1 MERIVKNGNSSVL
14 YALAKRVGNVA
25 DRVAPKYP
33 STNVVEL
40 TTVAVVGPKVALT
53 PRVEIGE
60 ERKLQKRIKLNPPH
74 SKKRLWIGV
83 GCVVGLVALIL
94 GVVLLIRHIH
104 RSSETNQTVEQLKA
118 CLSGMDVSKD
128 MTELVVPSN
137 RCNDVVILNMGAF
150 TKLRVLSIGNEC
162 FGHVSSVKL
171 SGLSALERVVIGENS
186 FANSTGGLQVS
197 GCEALRELSVGKD
210 SFAKYNYFGVSG
222 VPVLESLRV
231 EEGSFRD
238 GSELRLEG
246 LSGLKKVV
254 IEKSVGWRR
263 NVFEEK
269 RVNVKKKGVLE

>member
-40 TTVAVVGPKVALT
+40 TTVAVAGPKVALT
-53 PRVEIGE
+53 PKVEIGE
-60 ERKLQKRIKLNPPH
+60 ERKLQKRKKLDRPH

-104 RSSETNQTVEQLKA
+104 RSSETNQTLEQLKA

-137 RCNDVVILNMGAF
+137 RCNDMVILNMGAF
-150 TKLRVLSIGNEC
+150 TKLKVLSIGNDC
-162 FGHVSSVKL
+162 FVRVSSVKL

-186 FANSTGGLQVS
+186 FTKQKNGYGNDPNRQFY
-197 GCEALRELSVGKD
+197 LRNCPSLKELKVGHYSFSDYSVIEIENVD
-210 SFAKYNYFGVSG
+210 
-222 VPVLESLRV
+222 VLEVIAMGELNEASFNFYYASL
-231 EEGSFRD
+231 ELKSILIH
-238 GSELRLEG
+238 SE
-246 LSGLKKVV
+246 
-254 IEKSVGWRR
+254 
-263 NVFEEK
+263 
-269 RVNVKKKGVLE
+269 